1 VDKLI
6 ITVGLTGSR
15 ITKEQTPHIPVTP
28 DEIVRSGVAAWEAGA
43 AVVHVHVRDPQ
54 TGLGTQDLA
63 VFESVV
69 SRLRSETD
77 AILCLTTSG
86 IPGRNLPIEERIAP
100 LSLRPDLASFDAGS
114 VNTEAGVFLNPP
126 EFLDA
131 LAARALELG
140 VKLELECFDA
150 GMVAT
155 CLRYAEAGLLRRPLH
170 FQFVLGTKYGMPA
183 SAQSILYL
191 RDLIPGDATWSVIG
205 IGREQLPMAVLAMVM
220 GGHARVGLEDNIYYS
235 HGVLAQS
242 NAQLV
247 ERVVR
252 LAKELAREI
261 ATPAEARAMLG
272 LAGPPPS
279 SEDHGLRRGRG

>member
-1 VDKLI
+1 VDRLI
-6 ITVGLTGSR
+6 ITAGLTGSR
-15 ITKEQTPHIPVTP
+15 VSKAQTPHIPITP
-28 DEIVRSGVAAWEAGA
+28 DEIVRSGIEAWRAGA
-43 AVVHVHVRDPQ
+43 AVVHVHVRDPE

-100 LSLRPDLASFDAGS
+100 LSLRPELASFDAGS

-140 VKLELECFDA
+140 VKPELECFDA

-155 CLRYAEAGLLRRPLH
+155 CLRYAEAGRLREPLH
-170 FQFVLGTKYGMPA
+170 FQFVLGARYGMPA
-183 SAQSILYL
+183 DERSLLYL
-191 RDLIPGDATWSVIG
+191 TGLIPASATWSVIG
-205 IGREQLPMAVLAMVM
+205 IGRAQLPMAVLAIVM

-235 HGVLAQS
+235 RGVLAQS

-252 LAKELAREI
+252 LAGELERVV

-272 LAGPPPS
+272 LARVEPAS
-279 SEDHGLRRGRG
+279 